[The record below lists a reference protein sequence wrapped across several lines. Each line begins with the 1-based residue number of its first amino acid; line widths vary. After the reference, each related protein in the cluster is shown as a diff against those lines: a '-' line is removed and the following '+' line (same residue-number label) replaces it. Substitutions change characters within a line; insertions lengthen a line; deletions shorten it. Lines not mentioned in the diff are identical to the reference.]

1 MNINVPILEK
11 TQKNVDEDIKVL
23 CSTDIVNLEQVQ
35 AIRNAVKEHLLF
47 IGLDR
52 ANNIRNISILGIG
65 SSCEIIIDTKDIIRT
80 ALLSCS
86 EKVILV
92 HNHPSNSLKPSNPD
106 IHLTNVTNQILKTFN
121 ITLLDH
127 IIVTEKEYISMEKIK
142 KVDRDFTNNS
152 INEMTKGFLIEENK
166 RLKQEIEIL
175 KNSKQKKKIFHK
187 KILKLTT
194 NRKGEK
200 IDNR

>member
-175 KNSKQKKKIFHK
+175 KNSKQKKENISQED
-187 KILKLTT
+187 I
-194 NRKGEK
+194 E
-200 IDNR
+200 IDDQ